1 MRSIDVCLSPELLH
15 LYDIEGKIVV
25 VIDILRATSC
35 MTTALAH
42 GIRSIRPVASLEECR
57 TLKDSGVICAAERDG
72 KKAEGFDIGNSPF
85 SYMNS
90 GLKGKDVAMTT
101 TNGTLAIS
109 LSKSAKQ
116 VIVGSFLNLAALSDY
131 LLKQQADILLLC
143 SGWKGK
149 VNLEDTVF
157 AGAVVE
163 NLKGHFAPYCDAPLA
178 AQHLYNLAKTD
189 MVAFLQNSSHVKRLR
204 KLNIEE
210 DIEFCLS
217 LNKFKTIPVLEGDLL
232 VDMEYSQ
239 VALNEDFI

>member
-15 LYDIEGKIVV
+15 LYDIKGKIVV

-42 GIRSIRPVASLEECR
+42 GIRSIKPVASLEECK
-57 TLKDSGVICAAERDG
+57 TLKELGLICAAERDG

-85 SYMNS
+85 SYMDPS
-90 GLKGKDVAMTT
+90 LRGKEVAMTT

-116 VIVGSFLNLAALSDY
+116 VIIGSFLNLEALSEY
-131 LLKQQADILLLC
+131 LRKQEADVLLLC

-163 NLKGHFAPYCDAPLA
+163 NLKEYFDPFCDAPLA
-178 AQHLYNLAKTD
+178 AQHLFNMAKNDLET
-189 MVAFLQNSSHVKRLR
+189 FLQNSSHVKRLK

-210 DIEFCLS
+210 DISFCLTS
-217 LNKFKTIPVLEGDLL
+217 NKYHIIPVLEGDYL
-232 VDMEYSQ
+232 VEMDYSK
-239 VALNEDFI
+239 VPIL

>member
-15 LYDIEGKIVV
+15 LYEIEGKIVV

-42 GIRSIRPVASLEECR
+42 GIKSIKPVASLEECKN
-57 TLKDSGVICAAERDG
+57 LKDSGLICAAERDG

-85 SYMNS
+85 SYMDPD
-90 GLKGKDVAMTT
+90 LKGKDVAMTT

-116 VIVGSFLNLAALSDY
+116 VIIGSFLNLESLSEY
-131 LLKQQADILLLC
+131 LLKQKADILLLC

-149 VNLEDTVF
+149 INLEDTVF

-163 NLKGHFAPYCDAPLA
+163 HLKDHFAPFCDAPLA
-178 AQHLYNLAKTD
+178 AQHLFNIAKND
-189 MVAFLQNSSHVKRLR
+189 MMDFLKNSSHVKRLR
-204 KLNIEE
+204 NLNIKE

-217 LNKFKTIPVLEGDLL
+217 LNRYSTIPVLEGDLL
-232 VDMEYSQ
+232 VDMDCSK
-239 VALNEDFI
+239 VALKEDIY